1 MEFLFVLGAFHFRHC
16 GGYDKR
22 TMEMNTGS
30 TGLNRFGLLT
40 RMTMFTA
47 LAGVIAALIV
57 LPVVGGVGLAS
68 KNSAQAFS
76 NLPSDLTQVPL
87 PQRNTIVDSDGDI
100 LAVLFAQNRIE
111 IPLEEISPIMQQAM
125 IAIEDQRFL
134 DHAGVDFRGTLR
146 ASISTGTG
154 GQVQGGSTITQ
165 QYVKQI
171 LLTAATTKEEQEAAT
186 AVSINRKLREAR
198 HAIALENRLSKKE
211 ILEGYLNIAY
221 FGAGSYGVEIAA
233 RRYFSSN
240 ADRLTLSQAATLAGL
255 VQNPSRFD
263 PTQFPERAQNRRD
276 DVLNAMVDT
285 GYITQEQATQA
296 KAISVVDDL
305 DPAELPN
312 GCTSSIAPF
321 FCDYVLTVL
330 RNDPVFGETPEARAR
345 LLDIGGLT
353 ITTTLDRK
361 AQTSSQAAIEE
372 RIAFDDASGKAAS
385 ITMVRPGTGEITA
398 MAQTRKWGRSGVGFT
413 TVNYGAPLDANGTVG
428 FQAGSTFKAYAIAA
442 AFKQGWD
449 PFKVIN
455 SPEKKEFE
463 EFVECETGDRFAP
476 YEVQNSTASG
486 AFDILSVT
494 ALSVNT
500 YFVGLE
506 EELGLCD
513 PPEIAQASGLQ
524 QGNGEDFEKF
534 PCFTLGCFDVTTLDM
549 AVSMATFAA
558 HGIRCDAIAVSEVKD
573 RYGKNLDVPS
583 ANCERTIDLQV
594 ADSTT
599 AVLAG
604 VIDGPVTGR
613 TGRAMDLGRPAAG
626 KTGTTDSSA
635 AVWFVGYTPDM
646 AAAVWVGDPRGGQ
659 KFPMKGVTINGRY
672 YSQVFGSTLPGPIWR
687 DSLIGALEGTPRTPW
702 NLNTLN
708 GINTGGHGNTITA
721 TKDKCAGLED
731 EELIECETESSIEKY
746 AAEIAS
752 GLLIIDPLTGKVIPN
767 PNAPAIAPDLPVTPV
782 P

>member
-1 MEFLFVLGAFHFRHC
+1 MENNV
-16 GGYDKR
+16 GG
-22 TMEMNTGS
+22 
-30 TGLNRFGLLT
+30 TGLDRFGLLT
-40 RMTMFTA
+40 RMITFVA
-47 LAGVIAALIV
+47 LAGVVASLVV
-57 LPVVGGVGLAS
+57 LPVIGGIGLATR
-68 KNSAQAFS
+68 NSVQAFTS
-76 NLPSDLTQVPL
+76 LPSDLTKVPL
-87 PQRNTIVDSDGDI
+87 PQQNTIVDSNGDI

-111 IPLEEISPIMQQAM
+111 VPLEEISPIMQQAV

-134 DHAGVDFRGTLR
+134 EHAGIDFRGTLR
-146 ASISTGTG
+146 ATISTGAG

-171 LLTAATTKEEQEAAT
+171 LLTAATTKEGQEAAT

-198 HAIALENRLSKKE
+198 YAIALENKHSKKE

-233 RRYFSSN
+233 RRYYSTT
-240 ADRLTLSQAATLAGL
+240 ADKLTLSQAATLAGL

-263 PTQFPERAQNRRD
+263 PTQYPERAQNRRD

-285 GYITQEQATQA
+285 GYITQAQADET
-296 KAISVVDDL
+296 KAISVTDDL

-330 RNDPVFGETPEARAR
+330 KNDPVFGETPEDRQR

-353 ITTTLDRK
+353 IKTTLDRK
-361 AQTSSQAAIEE
+361 AQVASQKAVED
-372 RIAFDDASGKAAS
+372 RIPYDDPSGKAAS
-385 ITMVRPGTGEITA
+385 ITMIRPGTGEITA
-398 MAQTRKWGRSGVGFT
+398 MAQNRKWGRSGVGYT
-413 TVNYGAPLDANGTVG
+413 TVNYGAPVNANGTVG
-428 FQAGSTFKAYAIAA
+428 FQAGSTFKAFTIAA

-449 PFKVIN
+449 PFEVIN
-455 SPEKKEFE
+455 SPAKKKFE
-463 EFVECETGDRFAP
+463 EFVECETGDEFAP
-476 YEVQNSTASG
+476 YEVQNSTSSG
-486 AFDILSVT
+486 AFDILSGT
-494 ALSVNT
+494 AYSVNT

-506 EELGLCD
+506 EQLGLCD
-513 PPEIAQASGLQ
+513 PPEIAKAAGVK

-549 AVSMATFAA
+549 AVGMATFAA
-558 HGIRCDAIAVSEVKD
+558 HGMRCDAVAITEVKD
-573 RYGKNLDVPS
+573 RYGENLNVPS

-604 VIDGPVTGR
+604 VIDGPVKGR
-613 TGRAMDLGRPAAG
+613 TGQAMDLGRPAAG

-659 KFPMKGVTINGRY
+659 KYPMKGVTINGRY
-672 YSQVFGSTLPGPIWR
+672 YSQVFGSTMPGPIWR
-687 DSLIGALEGTPRTPW
+687 DSLIGALEGTPETAW
-702 NLNTLN
+702 DLNTLN
-708 GINTGGHGNTITA
+708 GVNAGGHGNKITA
-721 TKDKCAGLED
+721 TKDKCAGLKDED
-731 EELIECETESSIEKY
+731 LIECNTEISKKKY
-746 AAEIAS
+746 KNELEA
-752 GLLIIDPLTGKVIPN
+752 GTVIIDPTTGKVIPN
-767 PNAPAIAPDLPVTPV
+767 PNAPVVTPD
-782 P
+782 PNASPAP

>member
-1 MEFLFVLGAFHFRHC
+1 MTTFVV
-16 GGYDKR
+16 
-22 TMEMNTGS
+22 
-30 TGLNRFGLLT
+30 
-40 RMTMFTA
+40 
-47 LAGVIAALIV
+47 LAGVVAALLV
-57 LPVVGGVGLAS
+57 LPVVGGIGLAS
-68 KNSAQAFS
+68 RNSAQAFS
-76 NLPSDLTQVPL
+76 NLPSDLTEVAL
-87 PQRNTIVDSDGDI
+87 PQQNTIVDSNGDT

-111 IPLEEISPIMQQAM
+111 VPLEEISPIMQQAI

-134 DHAGVDFRGTLR
+134 NHAGIDFRGTLR
-146 ASISTGTG
+146 ASISTGAG

-198 HAIALENRLSKKE
+198 YAIALENKLSKKE

-233 RRYFSSN
+233 RRYFSTN
-240 ADRLTLSQAATLAGL
+240 ADNLTLSQAATLAGL

-263 PTQFPERAQNRRD
+263 PTQYPERAQNRRD
-276 DVLNAMVDT
+276 DVLNAMVNT
-285 GYITQEQATQA
+285 GYITQEQADAA
-296 KAISVVDDL
+296 KAISVESDL
-305 DPAELPN
+305 DPADLPN

-353 ITTTLDRK
+353 IKTTLDRK
-361 AQTSSQAAIEE
+361 AQVSSQKAVED
-372 RIAFDDASGKAAS
+372 RIPYDDASGKAAS
-385 ITMVRPGTGEITA
+385 ITMIRPGTGEITA
-398 MAQTRKWGRSGVGFT
+398 MAQNRKWGRSGVGYT
-413 TVNYGAPLDANGTVG
+413 TVNYGAPVDANGTVG
-428 FQAGSTFKAYAIAA
+428 FQAGSTFKAFTIAA

-463 EFVECETGDRFAP
+463 EFVECETGDKFAP

-486 AFDILSVT
+486 AFDILSGT
-494 ALSVNT
+494 AYSVNT

-506 EELGLCD
+506 EQLGLCD
-513 PPEIAQASGLQ
+513 PPDIAKASGVQ

-549 AVSMATFAA
+549 AVGMATFAA
-558 HGIRCDAIAVSEVKD
+558 HGIRCNAIAITEVKD
-573 RYGKNLDVPS
+573 RYGENLEVPS
-583 ANCERTIDLQV
+583 ADCARTIDLQV

-604 VIDGPVTGR
+604 VIDGPVKGR
-613 TGRAMDLGRPAAG
+613 TGQAMDLGRPAAG

-659 KFPMKGVTINGRY
+659 KYPMKGVTINGRY
-672 YSQVFGSTLPGPIWR
+672 YSQVFGSTMPGPIWR
-687 DSLIGALEGTPRTPW
+687 DALVGALEGTPETPW
-702 NLNTLN
+702 DLNTLN
-708 GINTGGHGNTITA
+708 GVNAGGHGNEITA
-721 TKDKCAGLED
+721 TKDKCAGLEE
-731 EELIECETESSIEKY
+731 EELIVCETEAATEKY
-746 AAEIAS
+746 AAELAS
-752 GLLIIDPLTGKVIPN
+752 GVLIIDPLTGKAIPN
-767 PNAPAIAPDLPVTPV
+767 PNNPGVAPDQLGTPV

>member
-1 MEFLFVLGAFHFRHC
+1 MEKDLG
-16 GGYDKR
+16 G
-22 TMEMNTGS
+22 
-30 TGLNRFGLLT
+30 TGLNRFTLLT
-40 RMTMFTA
+40 RMTTFVA

-57 LPVVGGVGLAS
+57 LPVVGGVGLATR
-68 KNSAQAFS
+68 NSAQAFT

-87 PQRNTIVDSDGDI
+87 PQQNTIVDSDGDI

-111 IPLEEISPIMQQAM
+111 VPLEEISPIMQQAM

-134 DHAGVDFRGTLR
+134 NHAGIDFKGTLR
-146 ASISTGTG
+146 AAISTGAG
-154 GQVQGGSTITQ
+154 GQVQGGSSITQ

-186 AVSINRKLREAR
+186 SVSINRKLREAR
-198 HAIALENRLSKKE
+198 YAIALENKLSKKE

-233 RRYFSSN
+233 RRYFSTN
-240 ADRLTLSQAATLAGL
+240 ADKLTLSQAATLAGL

-263 PTQFPERAQNRRD
+263 PTQYPERAQNRRD
-276 DVLNAMVDT
+276 DVLNAMVNT
-285 GYITQEQATQA
+285 GYITQEQSDAA
-296 KAISVVDDL
+296 KAISVESDL
-305 DPAELPN
+305 DPADLPN
-312 GCTSSIAPF
+312 GCTTSIAPF

-330 RNDPVFGETPEARAR
+330 RNDPVFGDTPEDRAR

-353 ITTTLDRK
+353 IKTTLDRK
-361 AQTSSQAAIEE
+361 AQVSSQKAVED
-372 RIAFDDASGKAAS
+372 RIPFDDASGKAAS
-385 ITMVRPGTGEITA
+385 ITMIRPGTGEITA
-398 MAQTRKWGRSGVGFT
+398 MAQNRKWGRSGVGYT
-413 TVNYGAPLDANGTVG
+413 TVNYGAPVDANGTVG
-428 FQAGSTFKAYAIAA
+428 FQAGSTFKAFTIAA

-463 EFVECETGDRFAP
+463 EFVECETGDKFAP

-486 AFDILSVT
+486 AFDILSGT
-494 ALSVNT
+494 AYSVNT

-506 EELGLCD
+506 EQLGLCD
-513 PPEIAQASGLQ
+513 PPDIAKASGVQ

-549 AVSMATFAA
+549 AVGMATFAA
-558 HGIRCDAIAVSEVKD
+558 HGIRCNAIAITEVKD
-573 RYGKNLDVPS
+573 RYGKNLNVPS
-583 ANCERTIDLQV
+583 ADCERTIDLQV

-604 VIDGPVTGR
+604 VIDGPVKGR
-613 TGRAMDLGRPAAG
+613 TGQAMDLGRPAAG

-659 KFPMKGVTINGRY
+659 KYPMKGVTINGRY
-672 YSQVFGSTLPGPIWR
+672 YSQVFGSTMPGPIWR
-687 DSLIGALEGTPRTPW
+687 DALIGALEGTPETPW
-702 NLNTLN
+702 DLNTLN
-708 GINTGGHGNTITA
+708 GVNAGGFGNTITA

-731 EELIECETESSIEKY
+731 EELIECESDAATKKY
-746 AAEIAS
+746 AAELAS
-752 GLLIIDPLTGKVIPN
+752 GALIIDPLTGKAIPN
-767 PNAPAIAPDLPVTPV
+767 PNGPVVTPDPSATPV

>member
-1 MEFLFVLGAFHFRHC
+1 MEKNLG
-16 GGYDKR
+16 
-22 TMEMNTGS
+22 GS
-30 TGLNRFGLLT
+30 GLNRFSLLT
-40 RMTMFTA
+40 RMTSFVA
-47 LAGVIAALIV
+47 LAGVIAALVV
-57 LPVVGGVGLAS
+57 LPVVGGIGLATR
-68 KNSAQAFS
+68 NAAQAYS
-76 NLPSDLTQVPL
+76 SLRSDLTQVPL
-87 PQRNTIVDSDGDI
+87 PQRSTIVDSDGDV

-111 IPLEEISPIMQQAM
+111 VPLEEISPIMQQAV

-134 DHAGVDFRGTLR
+134 DHAGIDFRGTLR
-146 ASISTGTG
+146 ASISTGSG

-171 LLTAATTKEEQEAAT
+171 LLTAATTKEEREAAT
-186 AVSINRKLREAR
+186 AVSISRKLREAR
-198 HAIALENRLSKKE
+198 YAIALENKLSKKE

-233 RRYFSSN
+233 RRYFSTN
-240 ADRLTLSQAATLAGL
+240 ANNLTLSQAATLAGL

-263 PTQFPERAQNRRD
+263 PTLYPERAQNRRD
-276 DVLNAMVDT
+276 DVLNAMVNT
-285 GYITQEQATQA
+285 GYITQEQADAT
-296 KAISVVDDL
+296 KAISVEADL

-312 GCTSSIAPF
+312 GCTTSFAPF

-330 RNDPVFGETPEARAR
+330 RSDPVFGETPEERAR

-353 ITTTLDRK
+353 IKTTLDRK
-361 AQTSSQAAIEE
+361 AQVSSQNSVEE
-372 RIAFDDASGKAAS
+372 RIPFDDPSGKAAS
-385 ITMVRPGTGEITA
+385 ITMIRPGTGEITA
-398 MAQTRKWGRSGVGFT
+398 MAQNRKWGRSGIGYT

-428 FQAGSTFKAYAIAA
+428 FQAGSTFKAFTIAA

-455 SPEKKEFE
+455 SPEEKVFE
-463 EFVECETGDRFAP
+463 DFVECETGGKFAP
-476 YEVQNSTASG
+476 YEVKNSTASG
-486 AFDILSVT
+486 GFDILSGT
-494 ALSVNT
+494 AYSVNT

-506 EELGLCD
+506 EKLGMCD
-513 PPEIAQASGLQ
+513 PPDIAKASGVQ

-549 AVSMATFAA
+549 AVGMATFAA
-558 HGIRCDAIAVSEVKD
+558 HGIRCNAIAITEITD

-583 ANCERTIDLQV
+583 AGCTRTIDLQV

-604 VIDGPVTGR
+604 VINGPVPGR
-613 TGRAMDLGRPAAG
+613 TGQAMNLGRPAAG

-659 KFPMKGVTINGRY
+659 KYPMKRVTINGRY

-687 DSLIGALEGTPRTPW
+687 DSLIGALEGTPKTPW
-702 NLNTLN
+702 DLNTLN
-708 GINTGGHGNTITA
+708 GLNAGGTGNTITIS
-721 TKDKCAGLED
+721 KEKCAGLEE
-731 EELIECETESSIEKY
+731 EELIECETAA
-746 AAEIAS
+746 AAEEFAAELES
-752 GLLIIDPLTGKVIPN
+752 GAMIIDPLTGKAIPN
-767 PNAPAIAPDLPVTPV
+767 PNAPAVVTDPLTTPV

>member
-1 MEFLFVLGAFHFRHC
+1 METNLG
-16 GGYDKR
+16 G
-22 TMEMNTGS
+22 

-40 RMTMFTA
+40 RMTTFVA

-57 LPVVGGVGLAS
+57 LPVVGGVGLATR
-68 KNSAQAFS
+68 NSAQAFT

-87 PQRNTIVDSDGDI
+87 PQQNTIVDSNGDI

-111 IPLEEISPIMQQAM
+111 VPLEEISPIMQQAV

-134 DHAGVDFRGTLR
+134 DHAGIDFRGTLR
-146 ASISTGTG
+146 ASISTGAG

-171 LLTAATTKEEQEAAT
+171 LLTAATTKEEQDAAT

-198 HAIALENRLSKKE
+198 YAIALENKLSKKE

-233 RRYFSSN
+233 RRYFSTN
-240 ADRLTLSQAATLAGL
+240 ADNLTLSQAATLAGL

-263 PTQFPERAQNRRD
+263 PTQYPERAQNRRD
-276 DVLNAMVDT
+276 DVLNAMVNT
-285 GYITQEQATQA
+285 GYITQEQADQA
-296 KAISVVDDL
+296 KAVSVEDDL

-312 GCTSSIAPF
+312 GCTTSIAPF
-321 FCDYVLTVL
+321 FCDYVVTVL
-330 RNDPVFGETPEARAR
+330 RNDPVFGETPEDRAR

-353 ITTTLDRK
+353 IKTTLDRK
-361 AQTSSQAAIEE
+361 AQVSSQNSVEE
-372 RIAFDDASGKAAS
+372 RIPFDDPSGKAAS
-385 ITMVRPGTGEITA
+385 ITMIRPGTGEITA
-398 MAQTRKWGRSGVGFT
+398 MAQNRKWGRSGIGYT
-413 TVNYGAPLDANGTVG
+413 TVNYSAPVDANGTVG
-428 FQAGSTFKAYAIAA
+428 FQAGSTFKAFTIAA

-455 SPEKKEFE
+455 SPEKKKFKD
-463 EFVECETGDRFAP
+463 FVECETGDKFAP
-476 YEVQNSTASG
+476 YEVGNSTASG
-486 AFDILSVT
+486 AFDILSGT
-494 ALSVNT
+494 AYSVNT

-506 EELGLCD
+506 EQLGLCD
-513 PPEIAQASGLQ
+513 PPDIAKASGVQ

-549 AVSMATFAA
+549 AVGMATFAA
-558 HGIRCDAIAVSEVKD
+558 HGIRCNAIAITEITD
-573 RYGKNLDVPS
+573 RNGKNLNVPS
-583 ANCERTIDLQV
+583 ADCERTIDLQV

-604 VIDGPVTGR
+604 VINGPVKGR
-613 TGRAMDLGRPAAG
+613 TGQAMDLGRPAAG

-659 KFPMKGVTINGRY
+659 KYPMKGVTINGRY

-687 DSLIGALEGTPRTPW
+687 DSLVGALEGTPETPW
-702 NLNTLN
+702 DLNTLN
-708 GINTGGHGNTITA
+708 GVNAGGYGNKITA
-721 TKDKCAGLED
+721 TRDKCAGLED
-731 EELIECETESSIEKY
+731 DELIECNTKVSAKKFKKELADGT
-746 AAEIAS
+746 
-752 GLLIIDPLTGKVIPN
+752 LVIDPLTGLTIPN
-767 PNAPAIAPDLPVTPV
+767 PNPPEPEPEPEPKPEPETEP
-782 P
+782 